1 MDNSLLMI
9 FVKNPLLGKV
19 KQRLA
24 ATIGDEKALA
34 VYNYLLRHT
43 RATCYALYPHKAVFY
58 SSRIDEDDLWEND
71 EYQKF
76 VQIGDDLGERMCN
89 AFEQGF
95 SLGYG
100 AIVLIGSDCLE
111 LNERILLEAFEHLAD
126 HDIVIG
132 PTSDGGYYLIGMKKL
147 YKDVFRNKSWST
159 ESLFEETLQSIET
172 LGLHVHCLPRL
183 SDIDTEEDLGELKY
197 LV

>member
-1 MDNSLLMI
+1 M
-9 FVKNPLLGKV
+9 G
-19 KQRLA
+19 
-24 ATIGDEKALA
+24 
-34 VYNYLLRHT
+34 
-43 RATCYALYPHKAVFY
+43 
-58 SSRIDEDDLWEND
+58 
-71 EYQKF
+71 
-76 VQIGDDLGERMCN
+76 N

-159 ESLFEETLQSIET
+159 KSLFEETLQSIKT